1 MMSFKSIVI
10 TLQAICLSVGI
21 VHAQP
26 QKNKDPKYVALRD
39 TLVYY
44 FNNDDSIHFYA
55 ALRDLENYLLAH
67 DDLHGYYTQRCNEI
81 IFLMN
86 RQQIFE
92 AYKLS
97 RKLIAELQE
106 KKLDSEMYMAVN
118 MMGHINSYCGNIEAA
133 KANFREVI
141 ERMEEQGYY
150 ESMPPI
156 YMNIVNLTL
165 TDNAEEA
172 LSLLDKARE
181 IAVKYS
187 PERVF
192 DIDTRKTVSYFSAD
206 KKDLFLKGYEVY
218 RKGVEE
224 GQSSV
229 HGRLVEVYHEAAI
242 GNTEKAVEMAR
253 QLGDDGH
260 EAITI
265 IYEKAGM
272 WEKAFNALNDLMVAN
287 DSITNVVLINSMQGL
302 QDDMASYE
310 REREVARARMIGL
323 TVIIVLLFML
333 VLALF
338 YIVNSRR
345 RHTAQLRSA
354 YEHALE
360 SDKMKRA
367 FIRNVSHQIRTPL
380 NIVSGFS
387 QLLADPTM
395 QPSIEERRMHADMIS
410 KNTELITSLVDEIL
424 ELSENESTT
433 SIDKNDVVQVCPL
446 LHAVQAENSEQL
458 SEKIKMTV
466 DCMVDENFAFRSN
479 AKVLKRVLNI
489 LIENAKKYTIAGTIT
504 LAAQLDERQ
513 LIMSV
518 TDTGIGISEADAERI
533 FESFVKLDDFKEGL
547 GLGLSLCRVLVKHL
561 GGVVSLDTTYRQGAR
576 FVITLPVYA

>member
-10 TLQAICLSVGI
+10 TLLAICLSVGI

-55 ALRDLENYLLAH
+55 ALSDLENYLLAH

-141 ERMEEQGYY
+141 ERMEKQGYY

-206 KKDLFLKGYEVY
+206 KKDLFMKGYEVY

-229 HGRLVEVYHEAAI
+229 HGRLVEAYHEAAI

-333 VLALF
+333 VVALF

-395 QPSIEERRMHADMIS
+395 QPSLEERRMHADMIS

-433 SIDKNDVVQVCPL
+433 SIDKNDVVQVCQL

-458 SEKIKMTV
+458 SEKIKITV
-466 DCMVDENFAFRSN
+466 ECMVDENFAFRSN

-489 LIENAKKYTIAGTIT
+489 LIENAKKYTVAGTIT

-518 TDTGIGISEADAERI
+518 TDTGIGVSEADAERI

>member
-10 TLQAICLSVGI
+10 TLLAICLSVGI

-206 KKDLFLKGYEVY
+206 KKDLFMKGYEVY

-387 QLLADPTM
+387 QSLADPTM
-395 QPSIEERRMHADMIS
+395 QPSIEECRMHADMIS

-458 SEKIKMTV
+458 SEKIKITV